1 MEKGKTIIVGI
12 VMFFIGVIGTYL
24 IVNFT
29 SEKEPQTIINKQ
41 EKEVTVTDLGI
52 ADSVEK
58 IYDAV
63 VVVEVHLQ
71 GRVIGGG
78 TGFFYKKTK
87 DKAFLLTNYHVVSKG
102 DKIKII
108 LTNGETVDAKV
119 LGSDQYNDVA
129 VLTTDAKYAEK
140 VAEIGNS
147 EKVRL
152 GDTVFTVGAPL
163 NNIYSGSVTRGIISG
178 KDRMIEVNTTGS
190 FWGSD
195 YIMRVIQTDASIN
208 SGNSGGPLSN
218 SNGEVIGITSSKL
231 MATGVEGMGFAIP
244 IEDAIEFAN
253 IIEKDGKLVRP
264 SLGIG
269 GFEISKLKFFSG
281 DIKVDPNLR
290 TGIVI
295 SAVNEGSNAKK
306 AGLEIGDVIIKI
318 DDNVIETMPSL
329 KYYLYKN
336 KVGDSPIFKI
346 NRNGKEMDIP
356 VKLNEEK

>member
-1 MEKGKTIIVGI
+1 MENKKTIIVGI
-12 VMFFIGVIGTYL
+12 ITFFIGVIGTYL
-24 IVNFT
+24 VVHFT
-29 SEKEPQTIINKQ
+29 SGNETKTVINKQ

-52 ADSVEK
+52 ADAVEK
-58 IYDAV
+58 VYDAV
-63 VVVEVHLQ
+63 VVVEVEQQ
-71 GRVIGGG
+71 GRKIGGG
-78 TGFFYKKTK
+78 TGFFYKTSK

-102 DKIKII
+102 DKISII
-108 LTNGETVDAKV
+108 LTNGEKVDAKV

-129 VLTTDAKYAEK
+129 VLTTDVKNAPKIAK
-140 VAEIGNS
+140 IGDS
-147 EKVRL
+147 EKVRV

-163 NNIYSGSVTRGIISG
+163 DNAYSGSVTRGIISG
-178 KDRMIEVNTTGS
+178 KDRLLEVNTSGS

-253 IIEKDGKLVRP
+253 IIERDGKLVRP

-269 GFEISKLKFFSG
+269 GFEVNKLQFYSG
-281 DIKVDPNLR
+281 NITIDPNLR
-290 TGIVI
+290 TGVVV
-295 SAVNEGSNAKK
+295 SVVQENSNAKK
-306 AGLEIGDVIIKI
+306 AGIEVGDVIIKI

-336 KVGDSPIFKI
+336 KVGNSPVFRI
-346 NRNGKEMDIP
+346 NRNGKEINIT
-356 VKLNEEK
+356 VKLHG